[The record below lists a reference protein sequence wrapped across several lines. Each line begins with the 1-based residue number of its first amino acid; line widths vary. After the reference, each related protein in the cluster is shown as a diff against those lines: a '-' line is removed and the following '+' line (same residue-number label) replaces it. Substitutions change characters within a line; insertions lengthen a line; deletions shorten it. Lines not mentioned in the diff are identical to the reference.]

1 MWTKSKIVYNYLYF
15 RKQIGTFMNIELI
28 DQLLKT
34 MFDPL
39 YYDEEIIVYYDYK
52 TASYNI
58 AKTLDERITYEQ
70 RAAFCIDLIAIN
82 RLGFDFVFTA
92 HLKWHSRHYG
102 QRLLQLVLTDCDSK
116 TRARETLEILND
128 SISTV
133 ITLNQ
138 SLVNN

>member
-1 MWTKSKIVYNYLYF
+1 MD
-15 RKQIGTFMNIELI
+15 IELI
-28 DQLLKT
+28 GQLLKT
-34 MFDPL
+34 MIDPL

-52 TASYNI
+52 TASYHI
-58 AKTLDERITYEQ
+58 AKTLDERIAYEQ

-82 RLGFDFVFTA
+82 RLGFDFMFTS

-102 QRLLQLVLTDCDSK
+102 QKLLQLVLTDCDSK
-116 TRARETLEILND
+116 TRARETLAIIND

-133 ITLNQ
+133 IMLNQ